1 MGECFFRY
9 LPTLVVLDVK
19 LNGCVCVCCDFFA
32 YHTSEELLK
41 INITSTYF
49 SLGCFES

>member
-1 MGECFFRY
+1 MFLQVPANPGS
-9 LPTLVVLDVK
+9 P
-19 LNGCVCVCCDFFA
+19 GCKIKRLCVCCDFFV

-49 SLGCFES
+49 GLGCFES